1 MADQKISQL
10 TEKTTLVGNDVITIL
25 DSEASNANKKA
36 KISAVTALSTYTAS
50 APLDITNKAISIAQ
64 SDTSTDG
71 YLSSTDWNKFN
82 QKAVYQTLSEDTT
95 STTASLAVDNVNFYN
110 KLYRYTQPLTEL
122 TLSGAPIETTASSY
136 RYETEI
142 QFTTGATFTFTASGF
157 ANRWIGIDAPTF
169 DVSTTYVIAIKN
181 GYAVLGKVGA

>member
-36 KISAVTALSTYTAS
+36 KVSAVTALSTYTAT
-50 APLDITNKAISIAQ
+50 APLDIINKVVSISQAGNGV
-64 SDTSTDG
+64 DG
-71 YLSSTDWNKFN
+71 YLSGTDWVKFN
-82 QKAVYQTLSEDTT
+82 SKAVTQSLAENS
-95 STTASLAVDNVNFYN
+95 STTPSLTVNDATFYN
-110 KLYRYTQPLTEL
+110 KVYRYTEPLTSL
-122 TLSGAPIETTASSY
+122 TLTGAPIETTTSTY

-142 QFTTGATFTFTASGF
+142 QFTTGASFTFTADGLVGK
-157 ANRWIGIDAPTF
+157 WIGIDAPSF
-169 DVSTTYVIAIKN
+169 DASTKYIIAIKN